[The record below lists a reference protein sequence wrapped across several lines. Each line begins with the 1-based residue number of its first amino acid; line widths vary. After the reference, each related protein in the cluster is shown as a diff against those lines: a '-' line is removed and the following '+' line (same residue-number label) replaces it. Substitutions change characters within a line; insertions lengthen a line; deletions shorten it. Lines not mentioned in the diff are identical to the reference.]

1 MGAAGQAALKIFLLP
16 VTKSVRTYF
25 RLHLPAVCLL
35 RLIQKLLRI
44 FWARHHR
51 PPRLPAQPPMVP
63 GHDRWL
69 GGEAG
74 RAVVPKIRDRG
85 FWISRRKQPSRISQF
100 TENTGGMEN
109 CAAAPPFTGAL

>member
-1 MGAAGQAALKIFLLP
+1 
-16 VTKSVRTYF
+16 
-25 RLHLPAVCLL
+25 
-35 RLIQKLLRI
+35 
-44 FWARHHR
+44 
-51 PPRLPAQPPMVP
+51 
-63 GHDRWL
+63 L